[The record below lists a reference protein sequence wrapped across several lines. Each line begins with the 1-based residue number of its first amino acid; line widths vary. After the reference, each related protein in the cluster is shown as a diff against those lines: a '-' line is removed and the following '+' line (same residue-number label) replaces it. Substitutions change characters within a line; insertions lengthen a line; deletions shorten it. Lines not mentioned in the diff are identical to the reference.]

1 MNTLQLMER
10 KPGKKGGNYFTQGK
24 SDKDAER
31 RENAERDLG
40 ATPAH
45 GSSHP
50 GQDAGINAGTTNHEA
65 KVVAHMRAQKEKEY
79 KDSRP
84 KPLIKN
90 QSAKTPFQ
98 KAFNK
103 ALEMKASGA
112 GLGDFMEY
120 LEARGYSDDDLSAV
134 ELNQLYALFD

>member
-31 RENAERDLG
+31 RANAERDLG

-45 GSSHP
+45 GSRP
-50 GQDAGINAGTTNHEA
+50 GGHAGINGGTLKHEA
-65 KVVAHMRAQKEKEY
+65 ELNDHIRAQKEKEY
-79 KDSRP
+79 KDSRS

-98 KAFNK
+98 KAFDK
-103 ALEMKASGA
+103 ALEMKSNGE
-112 GLGDFMEY
+112 GLGEFMEY
-120 LEARGYSDDDLSAV
+120 LDARGYSDDDLSAV
-134 ELNQLYALFD
+134 ELNQLFALFD